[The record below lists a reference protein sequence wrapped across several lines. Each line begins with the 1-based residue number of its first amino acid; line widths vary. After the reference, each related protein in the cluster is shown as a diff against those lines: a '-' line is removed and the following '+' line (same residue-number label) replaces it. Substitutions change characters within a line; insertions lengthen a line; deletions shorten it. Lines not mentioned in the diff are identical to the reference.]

1 MDGPGLSGRELRI
14 LTEIENHLQADRHLD
29 RALRTMRH
37 GPRWLAGRLLRT
49 VARMPVFVFSVLGGL
64 CAALLVISATAHSAA
79 VLTGFS
85 LVWASSVALGAARVV
100 AHRRG
105 IAP

>member
-14 LTEIENHLQADRHLD
+14 LTEIENHLRADRHLD
-29 RALRTMRH
+29 RALRTMGH
-37 GPRWLAGRLLRT
+37 GPRRLAGWALRK
-49 VARMPVFVFSVLGGL
+49 VARIPVFVFSVLGGL
-64 CAALLVISATAHSAA
+64 SAALLLISVTAHSPAA
-79 VLTGFS
+79 LTGFS
-85 LVWASSVALGAARVV
+85 LVWASSIALGAARVV

>member
-14 LTEIENHLQADRHLD
+14 LTEIENHLRVDRRLD
-29 RALRTMRH
+29 RALRSMRH
-37 GPRWLAGRLLRT
+37 GPRWLAGWILRK
-49 VARMPVFVFSVLGGL
+49 VARVPVLVFSVLGGL
-64 CAALLVISATAHSAA
+64 CATLLLISVTAHSPAA
-79 VLTGFS
+79 LTGFS
-85 LVWASSVALGAARVV
+85 LVWASSIVLGTARVV